1 MPRRTMTP
9 RPSSPSENRLTER
22 TFVAT
27 SAQALAQLSH
37 AGQRTR
43 FGEPV
48 IEHVERVAAAVPPK
62 ARTTALLHE
71 ILELSP
77 GSRRKLRDAG
87 LSRVELAALRL
98 LTHSP
103 GESYEVYVRRIAN
116 APGQAG
122 QLARTVKLAD
132 LNDHLSHALIAAGAP
147 RYAWARER
155 LLTRRDRHALFPQT
169 SNAVPLERR

>member
-1 MPRRTMTP
+1 MTP
-9 RPSSPSENRLTER
+9 QPSSPSESRLIETL
-22 TFVAT
+22 VPA
-27 SAQALAQLSH
+27 SARALARLSH

-48 IEHVERVAAAVPPK
+48 IEHVERVAAAVPPQ

-77 GSRRKLRDAG
+77 GSWGKLRDAG
-87 LSRVELAALRL
+87 LSRVELAALKL
-98 LTHSP
+98 LTHTP
-103 GESYEVYVRRIAN
+103 GESYEVYVRRIAD

-122 QLARTVKLAD
+122 QLAQTVKLAD
-132 LNDHLSHALIAAGAP
+132 LNDNLSHALIPAGAP

-155 LLTRRDRHALFPQT
+155 LLTRRDRHAPSPQPAMQ
-169 SNAVPLERR
+169 SL

>member
-1 MPRRTMTP
+1 MP
-9 RPSSPSENRLTER
+9 
-22 TFVAT
+22 T
-27 SAQALAQLSH
+27 SAWALARLSR

-48 IEHVERVAAAVPPK
+48 IEHVERVAAALPPK

-87 LSRVELAALRL
+87 LSRGELAALKL
-98 LTHSP
+98 LRHSP
-103 GESYEVYVRRIAN
+103 GESYGVYVRRIAD

-132 LNDHLSHALIAAGAP
+132 LNDHLSHALIPPAL
-147 RYAWARER
+147 RD
-155 LLTRRDRHALFPQT
+155 TRGPGSD
-169 SNAVPLERR
+169 N

>member
-1 MPRRTMTP
+1 MTP
-9 RPSSPSENRLTER
+9 QPSSPGENPLTER
-22 TFVAT
+22 TLVPT
-27 SAQALAQLSH
+27 STQALAQLSH

-48 IEHVERVAAAVPPK
+48 IEHVERVAAAIPPK

-77 GSRRKLRDAG
+77 GSWRKLRDTG
-87 LSRVELAALRL
+87 LSRVELAALKL

-132 LNDHLSHALIAAGAP
+132 LNDLRSHALLPAGAP
-147 RYAWARER
+147 QYA
-155 LLTRRDRHALFPQT
+155 
-169 SNAVPLERR
+169 